1 MSTAR
6 PSRANQGVGDMLRS
20 MAVVLAFV
28 GAFSLLS
35 LLNRPDV
42 EDPVKTVDYTAQ
54 LQAARQ
60 TAPYDVLAPT
70 PQPPGWRATS
80 VYAEGDSQEFSWH
93 IGFLTGDEQYVG
105 LEQSNADPAEFLAS
119 KAADSTPDGRVDIA
133 GTTWQRRIDPAD
145 GDRSLVRVAE
155 GATTV
160 VTGTVDYSVLAGF
173 AASLR

>member
-1 MSTAR
+1 
-6 PSRANQGVGDMLRS
+6 MLRS

-35 LLNRPDV
+35 LLNRPSV
-42 EDPVKTVDYTAQ
+42 EDPVKTVDYSAQ
-54 LQAARQ
+54 LRAAQQ

-80 VYAEGDSQEFSWH
+80 VYAEGDSQQLSWH
-93 IGFLTGDEQYVG
+93 IGFLTGDGQYVG

-119 KAADSTPDGRVDIA
+119 KAGGSSPDGRVEIA
-133 GTTWQRRIDPAD
+133 GTTWQRLIDRED
-145 GDRSLVRVAE
+145 GDRSLVRVADD
-155 GATTV
+155 ATTV
-160 VTGTVDYSVLAGF
+160 VTGTVDYSVLADF